1 MINNVEYRYLQKNH
15 NNLYLLYFCNVKK
28 INVKNL
34 DILFLD
40 YLFFLLLD
48 NLSFGLP
55 VNLILFFVNDKS
67 KI

>member
-1 MINNVEYRYLQKNH
+1 MLNIDIYKKTIIIYI
-15 NNLYLLYFCNVKK
+15 YCIFVKK